1 MDAKLSL
8 GEPRVLISRAA
19 LLHNASMVRRAVGL
33 SVKICAMVKADAYG
47 HGADIVADTLAN
59 FSTKKFEA
67 PLVDALAVASID
79 EAERLPATI
88 LPVYVLRPVE
98 NCFLGRQR
106 SRIEQAIRMGWVMTV
121 CSSSAADDVARIA
134 TSIGKRASVQ
144 VMIDTGMT
152 RSGVSPEELGDV
164 LETVRGRTA
173 LRLVGMLT
181 HFSCAE
187 DAGGEVTGE
196 QLALFNSTVEG
207 FKELIPPKVLRHA
220 ANSAAVFFRPEA
232 HLDMVRPGIALY
244 GVDPTLTPSHERAL
258 KPAMRWTAPLVQ
270 IHGVDAG
277 QAVGYGQTWRAARET
292 RVGVVPV
299 GYADGYPRALS
310 NKGVMVVQGQ
320 PCPVVGRVSM
330 DLVTID
336 LGNAPHAVLGD
347 EVTILDSDPLSP
359 ASVYEIARQA
369 GTIPYEIMSG
379 IGQRIHRVAV
389 EVGMGV
395 LA

>member
-1 MDAKLSL
+1 MGITGVVSSKAGPSGSSIGITGRGAGGGGGGGGGRGSSGMAGIIATKVDCPQNLHRYTADERSMRPTQAWSLRMDAKISL
-8 GEPRVLISRAA
+8 GEPRVLVSREA
-19 LLHNASMVRRAVGL
+19 LLHNASVVRRAVGPG
-33 SVKICAMVKADAYG
+33 VRVCAMIKADAYG

-79 EAERLPATI
+79 EAEQLPATI

-196 QLALFNSTVEG
+196 QLGLFNSTIDG

-244 GVDPTLTPSHERAL
+244 GIDPTLTPSHERPL
-258 KPAMRWTAPLVQ
+258 KPA
-270 IHGVDAG
+270 
-277 QAVGYGQTWRAARET
+277 
-292 RVGVVPV
+292 
-299 GYADGYPRALS
+299 
-310 NKGVMVVQGQ
+310 
-320 PCPVVGRVSM
+320 
-330 DLVTID
+330 
-336 LGNAPHAVLGD
+336 
-347 EVTILDSDPLSP
+347 
-359 ASVYEIARQA
+359 
-369 GTIPYEIMSG
+369 
-379 IGQRIHRVAV
+379 
-389 EVGMGV
+389 
-395 LA
+395 